1 MKAGRKSLS
10 RIKTQM
16 ACAMEHRSQ
25 SDAETQWSKMETQ
38 EPSTSC
44 HWLPGQRCAPG
55 GCIPFQDRQVAVGR
69 LATRSHGPA
78 QASPSHKSPGTGSE
92 ERGTAWSEHLAFLV
106 VPRPNPHPR
115 CAPRGIQS
123 RAGLAGTLRRGG
135 KAPRFHGQS
144 SPGTPA
150 SLAAQT
156 VKILLAVQETRVRF
170 PGWERSPGEGNGKP
184 LQYSCLE
191 NPMDRVAW
199 WANIHGVAKSRAP
212 LSN

>member
-1 MKAGRKSLS
+1 
-10 RIKTQM
+10 
-16 ACAMEHRSQ
+16 MEDRSQ
-25 SDAETQWSKMETQ
+25 SDAETRWSKMETQ

-92 ERGTAWSEHLAFLV
+92 ERGTGWLSEHLAFLV

-115 CAPRGIQS
+115 CAPRGIQI

-135 KAPRFHGQS
+135 KAQRFHGQS
-144 SPGTPA
+144 SPEMPA
-150 SLAAQT
+150 SLVAQT
-156 VKILLAVQETRVRF
+156 VKILLAVQETRVRSLDGKDPLEKEMATHSSILAWRIPWTEL
-170 PGWERSPGEGNGKP
+170 PGGLPFMGW
-184 LQYSCLE
+184 Q
-191 NPMDRVAW
+191 RVG
-199 WANIHGVAKSRAP
+199 HH
-212 LSN
+212 

>member
-16 ACAMEHRSQ
+16 ACAMEDRSQ

-92 ERGTAWSEHLAFLV
+92 ERGTAWLSEHLVSWLF
-106 VPRPNPHPR
+106 P
-115 CAPRGIQS
+115 API
-123 RAGLAGTLRRGG
+123 
-135 KAPRFHGQS
+135 P
-144 SPGTPA
+144 TPA
-150 SLAAQT
+150 VLRGAFKAE
-156 VKILLAVQETRVRF
+156 L
-170 PGWERSPGEGNGKP
+170 G
-184 LQYSCLE
+184 LQ
-191 NPMDRVAW
+191 
-199 WANIHGVAKSRAP
+199 AP
-212 LSN
+212 LGEAGRRKGFMASPPRECPLP

>member
-10 RIKTQM
+10 RINTQM
-16 ACAMEHRSQ
+16 SCTVEGWSQ
-25 SDAETQWSKMETQ
+25 SDAETQQSKVETP

-44 HWLPGQRCAPG
+44 HWLPGRCCAPG
-55 GCIPFQDRQVAVGR
+55 GCIPFLDRQVAVGR

-78 QASPSHKSPGTGSE
+78 QASPSHKSPGIGSE
-92 ERGTAWSEHLAFLV
+92 ERGTTWLSGHLGFPV

-135 KAPRFHGQS
+135 KAQRFQGQS
-144 SPGTPA
+144 SLGMPA
-150 SLAAQT
+150 FLVAQP
-156 VKILLAVQETRVRF
+156 VKNLPAMQETRVRSLGGED
-170 PGWERSPGEGNGKP
+170 PLEKEMATHSSSLAWRILVGYRSWGGKEWP
-184 LQYSCLE
+184 
-191 NPMDRVAW
+191 
-199 WANIHGVAKSRAP
+199 P